1 MLILPRISEVS
12 NGAQKVYKLKLQ
24 NTNLLLPN
32 SWENVTENSCVYT
45 DDVELQW
52 LGEEGINIHRTS
64 VWDIN
69 DPPSVT
75 T

>member
-12 NGAQKVYKLKLQ
+12 NGAQKVYNLKLQ

-32 SWENVTENSCVYT
+32 SLENVTENSCVHT

-52 LGEEGINIHRTS
+52 LGEEDINIHHTS
-64 VWDIN
+64 